1 METLKQHLEI
11 ILYELDLSIKELYHQ
26 KNQLSVDSVIA
37 LKYLED
43 LEHIFYTGKNV
54 LNRFLLEISRIN
66 KV

>member
-1 METLKQHLEI
+1 MKSGQGSYEIKTL
-11 ILYELDLSIKELYHQ
+11 
-26 KNQLSVDSVIA
+26 QLPVDSVIA